1 MVASCLQNIH
11 TNSGRLKERMPPE
24 PKLTYS
30 SAHPSRAFF
39 GLSTMEQKTKC
50 FDERPILPDKQAAS
64 PNKNSRMISADER
77 GQKKMPQ
84 RRIIVANF
92 NK

>member
-1 MVASCLQNIH
+1 
-11 TNSGRLKERMPPE
+11 
-24 PKLTYS
+24 
-30 SAHPSRAFF
+30 
-39 GLSTMEQKTKC
+39 MEQKTKC

-92 NK
+92 NKWKKELQSLNLAYQFLKWIFGATEEHPGVVGIE